1 MAKWISTIAN
11 KSNRGPTV
19 PKWTGLSIHRVLG
32 ARFLERPSDLNLGA
46 ASSWSFLPECL
57 AQVDNQ
63 CLEEQYLLSHVVQ
76 IFTNS
81 PGDAF
86 YRFYACLVNGG
97 CGDTKSSANDR
108 KEVGRHQL
116 LVQRFA
122 LYNRSAL
129 RRVSLRAYTC
139 VCIPGGSTAIPRH
152 RALIVVLGSP

>member
-63 CLEEQYLLSHVVQ
+63 CAWRNS
-76 IFTNS
+76 IFFCMS
-81 PGDAF
+81 S
-86 YRFYACLVNGG
+86 
-97 CGDTKSSANDR
+97 KSLQTRPAM
-108 KEVGRHQL
+108 H
-116 LVQRFA
+116 F
-122 LYNRSAL
+122 
-129 RRVSLRAYTC
+129 T
-139 VCIPGGSTAIPRH
+139 GSTLVWSMGAAAIRNQVQAIGKKSVDINYWYGGLPSTIGVR
-152 RALIVVLGSP
+152 